1 MIVKNKKPLLA
12 MLLTKLQKDVLGH
25 LTNAQRQAW
34 LERIFGMALSV
45 NIWLICWQVVAVTG
59 NHVTWLTV

>member
-1 MIVKNKKPLLA
+1 